1 MHYEPRGD
9 RSMENLKRIF
19 SDNIRQYSMLI
30 ALVVIM
36 VFFQIITDGALMKPL
51 NLTNLVLQNSYVVIL
66 ALGMLLVIVA
76 GNIDLSVGSVAA
88 FSGAI
93 AAVLIVNY
101 KLNSAVAVLVCLA
114 VGALI
119 GSMQGYFIAYIKI
132 PSFIA
137 TLAGMLIFR
146 GLTLVLL
153 RGQSIGPF
161 PGEFQALSSGF
172 IPDIF
177 GSGGLRITT
186 LVIGAIISVILIYLD
201 VRSRQNQKKY
211 GFEVMPLYFFLIKNL
226 VIAGAIMGL
235 SYLLASYNGLP
246 NVLIVLGVLIA
257 LYGFVTTRT
266 VIGRRVYA
274 LGGNQKA
281 AKLSGVNTE
290 RLTLYTFINMGI
302 LAAMAGL
309 IITARLNSA
318 TAKAGTGFELDAIAA
333 TFIGGASATG
343 GIGTVFG
350 AVIGAFIMGTMNNGM
365 SILGVGI
372 DWQQAIKGS
381 VLLIAVFFDVYNKN
395 KS

>member
-1 MHYEPRGD
+1 
-9 RSMENLKRIF
+9 MENIKRIF
-19 SDNIRQYSMLI
+19 TDNIRQYSMLI
-30 ALVVIM
+30 ALIAIM
-36 VFFQIITDGALMKPL
+36 VFFQVITEGALMKPL

-101 KLNSAVAVLVCLA
+101 KLNFAVAVIICLL

-119 GSMQGYFIAYIKI
+119 GSAQGYFVAYIKI
-132 PSFIA
+132 PSFIV

-153 RGQSIGPF
+153 SGQSIGPF
-161 PGEFQALSSGF
+161 PAEFQALSSGF

-177 GSGGLRITT
+177 SADGLRVTT
-186 LVIGAIISVILIYLD
+186 LIIGALISGLLIYLD
-201 VRSRQNQKKY
+201 FRARQNQKKY
-211 GFEVMPLYFFLIKNL
+211 NFAVSPTYLFILKNL
-226 VIAGAIMGL
+226 FITAVIMGL

-246 NVLIVLGVLIA
+246 NVLIVLIVLIA
-257 LYGFVTTRT
+257 IYGFVTNRT
-266 VIGRRVYA
+266 VIGRRIYA

-290 RLTLYTFINMGI
+290 RLTLYTFVNMGV
-302 LAAMAGL
+302 LAALAGL

-350 AVIGAFIMGTMNNGM
+350 AVIGAFIMGTLNNGM

-372 DWQQAIKGS
+372 DWQQAIKGT

>member
-1 MHYEPRGD
+1 
-9 RSMENLKRIF
+9 METLKRIF
-19 SDNIRQYSMLI
+19 SENIRQYSMLLALI
-30 ALVVIM
+30 AIM
-36 VFFQIITDGALMKPL
+36 IFFQVITNGALMKPL

-88 FSGAI
+88 LTGAV

-101 KLNSAVAVLVCLA
+101 KVNFAVAMAVCL
-114 VGALI
+114 LI
-119 GSMQGYFIAYIKI
+119 GAAIGTMQGYFVAYIKI
-132 PSFIA
+132 PAFIV

-153 RGQSIGPF
+153 EGQSIGPF
-161 PGEFQALSSGF
+161 PPEFQALSSGF
-172 IPDIF
+172 IPDPL
-177 GSGGLRITT
+177 GAGGMRVTT
-186 LVIGAIISVILIYLD
+186 LIIGALVSAFLVFLD
-201 VRSRQNQKKY
+201 FRGRQNQKKY
-211 GFEVMPLYFFLIKNL
+211 GFAVSPSYLFLLKNL
-226 VIAGAIMGL
+226 IVVGAIMGL
-235 SYLLASYNGLP
+235 TYLLASYNGLP

-257 LYGFVTTRT
+257 LYAFVTNRT
-266 VIGRRVYA
+266 VLGRRIYA

-302 LAAMAGL
+302 LAAIAGM

-350 AVIGAFIMGTMNNGM
+350 AVIGAFIMGTLNNGM

-372 DWQQAIKGS
+372 DWQQAIKGT

-395 KS
+395 KGQA

>member
-1 MHYEPRGD
+1 
-9 RSMENLKRIF
+9 METLKRIF
-19 SDNIRQYSMLI
+19 SENIRQYSMLI
-30 ALVVIM
+30 ALIAIM
-36 VFFQIITDGALMKPL
+36 IFFQVITDGALMKPL

-88 FSGAI
+88 FSGAV

-101 KLNSAVAVLVCLA
+101 DVNFAVAMAICLVI
-114 VGALI
+114 GAAI
-119 GSMQGYFIAYIKI
+119 GTMQGYFVAYIKI
-132 PSFIA
+132 PAFIV

-153 RGQSIGPF
+153 EGQSIGPF
-161 PGEFQALSSGF
+161 PPEFQALSSGF
-172 IPDIF
+172 IPDPL
-177 GSGGLRITT
+177 GASGMRVTT
-186 LVIGAIISVILIYLD
+186 LIIGALISVFLVFLD
-201 VRSRQNQKKY
+201 FRGRQNQKKY
-211 GFEVMPLYFFLIKNL
+211 GFAVSPFYLFLLKNL
-226 VIAGAIMGL
+226 LVVGAIMGL

-257 LYGFVTTRT
+257 LYAFVTNRT
-266 VIGRRVYA
+266 VLGRRIYA

-302 LAAMAGL
+302 LAAIAGM

-350 AVIGAFIMGTMNNGM
+350 AVIGAFIMGTLNNGM

-372 DWQQAIKGS
+372 DSQQAIKGI

-395 KS
+395 KGQA

>member
-1 MHYEPRGD
+1 
-9 RSMENLKRIF
+9 METLKRIF
-19 SDNIRQYSMLI
+19 SENIRQYSMLI
-30 ALVVIM
+30 ALIAIM
-36 VFFQIITDGALMKPL
+36 IFFQVITDGALMKPL

-88 FSGAI
+88 FSGAV

-101 KLNSAVAVLVCLA
+101 DVNFAVAMAICLVI
-114 VGALI
+114 GAAI
-119 GSMQGYFIAYIKI
+119 GTMQGYFVAYIKI
-132 PSFIA
+132 PAFIV

-153 RGQSIGPF
+153 EGQSIGPF
-161 PGEFQALSSGF
+161 PPEFQALSSGF
-172 IPDIF
+172 IPDPL
-177 GSGGLRITT
+177 GASGMRVTT
-186 LVIGAIISVILIYLD
+186 LIIGALISVFLVFLD
-201 VRSRQNQKKY
+201 FRGRQNQKKY
-211 GFEVMPLYFFLIKNL
+211 GFAVSPFYLFLLKNL
-226 VIAGAIMGL
+226 LVVGAIMGL

-257 LYGFVTTRT
+257 LYAFVTNRT
-266 VIGRRVYA
+266 VLGRRIYA

-302 LAAMAGL
+302 LAAIAGM

-350 AVIGAFIMGTMNNGM
+350 AVIGAFIMGTLNNGM

-372 DWQQAIKGS
+372 DWQQAIKGI

-395 KS
+395 KGQA

>member
-1 MHYEPRGD
+1 
-9 RSMENLKRIF
+9 MENLKRIF
-19 SDNIRQYSMLI
+19 SENIRQYSMLI
-30 ALVVIM
+30 ALIAIM
-36 VFFQIITDGALMKPL
+36 VFFQVITDGALMKPL

-88 FSGAI
+88 LTGAV

-101 KLNSAVAVLVCLA
+101 DINFAVAMVICLVI
-114 VGALI
+114 GAAI
-119 GSMQGYFIAYIKI
+119 GTMQGYFVAYIKI
-132 PSFIA
+132 PAFIV

-153 RGQSIGPF
+153 VGQSIGPF
-161 PGEFQALSSGF
+161 PPEFQALSSGF
-172 IPDIF
+172 IPDVF
-177 GSGGLRITT
+177 GGDGLHMTS
-186 LVIGAIISVILIYLD
+186 LLIGAIISTLLVFLD
-201 VRSRQNQKKY
+201 FRSRQNQKKY
-211 GFEVMPLYFFLIKNL
+211 GFPVSPFYFFLLKNL
-226 VIAGAIMGL
+226 VIVGAIMGL
-235 SYLLASYNGLP
+235 IYLLASYNGLP

-257 LYGFVTTRT
+257 LYGFVTNRT
-266 VIGRRVYA
+266 VIGRRIYA

-290 RLTLYTFINMGI
+290 RLTLYTFINMGV
-302 LAAMAGL
+302 LAAVAGL

-350 AVIGAFIMGTMNNGM
+350 AVIGAFIMGTLNNGM

-372 DWQQAIKGS
+372 DWQQAIKGT

-395 KS
+395 KGQA

>member
-1 MHYEPRGD
+1 
-9 RSMENLKRIF
+9 METLKRIF
-19 SDNIRQYSMLI
+19 SENIRQYSMLI
-30 ALVVIM
+30 ALLVIM

-51 NLTNLVLQNSYVVIL
+51 NLTNLILQNSYVVIL

-88 FSGAI
+88 LTGAI

-101 KLNSAVAVLVCLA
+101 KFNFAVAMAVCLA

-119 GSMQGYFIAYIKI
+119 GAMQGYFVAYIKI
-132 PSFIA
+132 PAFIV

-153 RGQSIGPF
+153 EGQSIGPF
-161 PGEFQALSSGF
+161 PAEFQALSSGF
-172 IPDIF
+172 IPDPL
-177 GSGGLRITT
+177 GASGMRVTT
-186 LVIGAIISVILIYLD
+186 LIIGAVISAILVYLD
-201 VRSRQNQKKY
+201 FRGRQNQKKY
-211 GFEVMPLYFFLIKNL
+211 GFAVSPFYLFLLKNL
-226 VIAGAIMGL
+226 IVVGAIMGL
-235 SYLLASYNGLP
+235 TYLLASYNGLP
-246 NVLIVLGVLIA
+246 NVLIVLGILIA
-257 LYGFVTTRT
+257 LYAFVTNRT
-266 VIGRRVYA
+266 VIGRRIYA

-372 DWQQAIKGS
+372 DWQQAIKGT

-395 KS
+395 KGQA

>member
-1 MHYEPRGD
+1 
-9 RSMENLKRIF
+9 MENLKRIF
-19 SDNIRQYSMLI
+19 SENIRQYSMLLALI
-30 ALVVIM
+30 AIM
-36 VFFQIITDGALMKPL
+36 IFFQVITNGALMRPL

-88 FSGAI
+88 LTGAV

-101 KLNSAVAVLVCLA
+101 KINFAVAMAICLVI
-114 VGALI
+114 GAAI
-119 GSMQGYFIAYIKI
+119 GTMQGYFVAYIKI
-132 PSFIA
+132 PAFIV

-153 RGQSIGPF
+153 EGQSIGPF
-161 PGEFQALSSGF
+161 PPEFQALSSGF
-172 IPDIF
+172 IPDPF
-177 GSGGLRITT
+177 GTSGMRITT
-186 LVIGAIISVILIYLD
+186 LIIGALVSAFLVFLD
-201 VRSRQNQKKY
+201 FRGRQNQKKY
-211 GFEVMPLYFFLIKNL
+211 GFSVSPFYLFLLKNL
-226 VIAGAIMGL
+226 IVVGAIMGL
-235 SYLLASYNGLP
+235 TYLLASYNGLP

-257 LYGFVTTRT
+257 LYAFVTNRT
-266 VIGRRVYA
+266 VLGRRIYA

-302 LAAMAGL
+302 LAAIAGM

-350 AVIGAFIMGTMNNGM
+350 AVIGAFIMGTLNNGM

-395 KS
+395 KGQA

>member
-1 MHYEPRGD
+1 
-9 RSMENLKRIF
+9 MENLKRIF

-372 DWQQAIKGS
+372 NWQQAIKGS

>member
-1 MHYEPRGD
+1 
-9 RSMENLKRIF
+9 MENLKRIF

-30 ALVVIM
+30 ALVAIM
-36 VFFQIITDGALMKPL
+36 VFFQVITEGALMKPL

-101 KLNSAVAVLVCLA
+101 KLNFAVAVAACLV

-119 GSMQGYFIAYIKI
+119 GSAQGYFVAYIKI
-132 PSFIA
+132 PSFIV

-153 RGQSIGPF
+153 KGQSIGPF
-161 PGEFQALSSGF
+161 PAEFQALSSGF
-172 IPDIF
+172 IPDAL
-177 GSGGLRITT
+177 GMDGLHLTT
-186 LVIGAIISVILIYLD
+186 LIIGAILSAILVYLD
-201 VRSRQNQKKY
+201 FRGRQNQKKY
-211 GFEVMPLYFFLIKNL
+211 GFDVSPLYLFALKNL
-226 VIAGAIMGL
+226 IITAAIMGL
-235 SYLLASYNGLP
+235 CYLLASYNGLP
-246 NVLIVLGVLIA
+246 NVLIVLIILIA
-257 LYGFVTTRT
+257 LYSFVTTRT

-290 RLTLYTFINMGI
+290 RLTLYTFINMGV
-302 LAAMAGL
+302 LAALAGL

-350 AVIGAFIMGTMNNGM
+350 VVIGAFIMGTLNNGM

-372 DWQQAIKGS
+372 DWQQAIKGT

>member
-1 MHYEPRGD
+1 
-9 RSMENLKRIF
+9 METLKRIF
-19 SDNIRQYSMLI
+19 SENIRQYSMLI
-30 ALVVIM
+30 ALIAIM
-36 VFFQIITDGALMKPL
+36 IFFQVITDGALMKPL

-88 FSGAI
+88 LTGAV

-101 KLNSAVAVLVCLA
+101 DMNFAVAMVICL
-114 VGALI
+114 LI
-119 GSMQGYFIAYIKI
+119 GAAIGTMQGYFVAYIKI
-132 PSFIA
+132 PAFIV

-153 RGQSIGPF
+153 VGQSIGPF
-161 PGEFQALSSGF
+161 PPEFQALSSGF
-172 IPDIF
+172 IPDVF
-177 GSGGLRITT
+177 GGDGLHMTS
-186 LVIGAIISVILIYLD
+186 LVIGAIISALLVFLD
-201 VRSRQNQKKY
+201 FRARQNQKKY
-211 GFEVMPLYFFLIKNL
+211 GFPVSPFLFFLLKNL
-226 VIAGAIMGL
+226 IIVGAIMGL
-235 SYLLASYNGLP
+235 IYLLASYNGLP
-246 NVLIVLGVLIA
+246 NVLIVLGLLIA
-257 LYGFVTTRT
+257 LYGFVTNRT
-266 VIGRRVYA
+266 VIGRRIYA

-290 RLTLYTFINMGI
+290 RLTLYTFINMGV
-302 LAAMAGL
+302 LAAIAGL

-350 AVIGAFIMGTMNNGM
+350 AVIGAFIMGTLNNGM

-372 DWQQAIKGS
+372 DWQQAIKGT

-395 KS
+395 KGQA

>member
-1 MHYEPRGD
+1 
-9 RSMENLKRIF
+9 
-19 SDNIRQYSMLI
+19 MLI
-30 ALVVIM
+30 ALIAIM
-36 VFFQIITDGALMKPL
+36 VFFQVITEGALMKPL

-101 KLNSAVAVLVCLA
+101 KMIFAVAVVACLL

-119 GSMQGYFIAYIKI
+119 GSAQGYFVAYIKI
-132 PSFIA
+132 PSFIV

-153 RGQSIGPF
+153 SGQSIGPF
-161 PGEFQALSSGF
+161 PAEFQALSSGF

-177 GSGGLRITT
+177 SADGLRVTT
-186 LVIGAIISVILIYLD
+186 LIIGALISGLLIYLD
-201 VRSRQNQKKY
+201 FRARQNQKKY
-211 GFEVMPLYFFLIKNL
+211 NFAVSPTYLFILKNL
-226 VIAGAIMGL
+226 FITAVIMGF

-246 NVLIVLGVLIA
+246 NVLIVLIILIA
-257 LYGFVTTRT
+257 IYGFVTNRT
-266 VIGRRVYA
+266 VIGRRIYA

-290 RLTLYTFINMGI
+290 RLTLYTFINMGV
-302 LAAMAGL
+302 LAALAGL

-350 AVIGAFIMGTMNNGM
+350 VVIGAFIMGTLNNGM

-372 DWQQAIKGS
+372 DWQQAIKGT

>member
-1 MHYEPRGD
+1 
-9 RSMENLKRIF
+9 MEHLKRMF
-19 SDNIRQYSMLI
+19 TENIRQYSMLI
-30 ALVVIM
+30 ALIVIM
-36 VFFQIITDGALMKPL
+36 AFFQVITDGALMKPL
-51 NLTNLVLQNSYVVIL
+51 NLTNLVLQNSYVVIM

-93 AAVLIVNY
+93 AAVLIVTY
-101 KLNSAVAVLVCLA
+101 KLNFGLALVCCLL

-119 GSMQGYFIAYIKI
+119 GSAQGYFVAYIKI
-132 PSFIA
+132 PAFIV

-146 GLTLVLL
+146 GLTLVVLH
-153 RGQSIGPF
+153 GSSIGPF
-161 PGEFQALSSGF
+161 PAEFQALSSGF
-172 IPDIF
+172 IPDVF
-177 GSGGLRITT
+177 GGEGLRITT
-186 LVIGAIISVILIYLD
+186 LVIGALLSAVLVFLD
-201 VRSRQNQKKY
+201 FRARQNRKKY
-211 GFEVMPLYFFLIKNL
+211 NFAVSPTYFFILRNVAIT
-226 VIAGAIMGL
+226 AAIMGFC
-235 SYLLASYNGLP
+235 YLLASYNGLP
-246 NVLIVLGVLIA
+246 NVLIVLIVLIA
-257 LYGFVTTRT
+257 LYSFVTTQT
-266 VIGRRVYA
+266 VIGRRIYA

-290 RLTLYTFINMGI
+290 RLTLYTFINMGV
-302 LAAMAGL
+302 LAALAGL

-343 GIGTVFG
+343 GIGTVVG

-365 SILGVGI
+365 SIIGVGI
-372 DWQQAIKGS
+372 DWQQVIKGL

>member
-1 MHYEPRGD
+1 
-9 RSMENLKRIF
+9 MENLKRVF
-19 SDNIRQYSMLI
+19 SENIRQYSMLL
-30 ALVVIM
+30 ALLAIM
-36 VFFQIITDGALMKPL
+36 VFFQVITNGALMRPL

-88 FSGAI
+88 LTGAV

-101 KLNSAVAVLVCLA
+101 KVNFAVAMAVCL
-114 VGALI
+114 VIGAAI
-119 GSMQGYFIAYIKI
+119 GTMQGYFVAYIKI
-132 PSFIA
+132 PAFIV

-153 RGQSIGPF
+153 EGQSIGPF
-161 PGEFQALSSGF
+161 PPEFQALSSGF
-172 IPDIF
+172 IPDPL
-177 GSGGLRITT
+177 GTSGMRVTT
-186 LVIGAIISVILIYLD
+186 LIIGALVSAFLVFLD
-201 VRSRQNQKKY
+201 FRARQNQKKY
-211 GFEVMPLYFFLIKNL
+211 GFTVSPFYLFLIKNL
-226 VIAGAIMGL
+226 IVVGAIMGL
-235 SYLLASYNGLP
+235 TYLLASYNGLP

-257 LYGFVTTRT
+257 LYAFVTNRT
-266 VIGRRVYA
+266 VLGRRIYA

-302 LAAMAGL
+302 LAAVAGL

-350 AVIGAFIMGTMNNGM
+350 VVIGAFIMGTLNNGM

-372 DWQQAIKGS
+372 DWQQAIKGT

-395 KS
+395 KGQA

>member
-1 MHYEPRGD
+1 
-9 RSMENLKRIF
+9 MENIKRIF
-19 SDNIRQYSMLI
+19 TDNIRQYSMLI
-30 ALVVIM
+30 ALIAIM
-36 VFFQIITDGALMKPL
+36 VFFQVITEGALMKPL

-101 KLNSAVAVLVCLA
+101 KMNFAVAVVACLL

-119 GSMQGYFIAYIKI
+119 GSAQGYFVAYIKI
-132 PSFIA
+132 PSFIV

-153 RGQSIGPF
+153 SGQSIGPF
-161 PGEFQALSSGF
+161 PAEFQALSSGF

-177 GSGGLRITT
+177 SADGLRVTT
-186 LVIGAIISVILIYLD
+186 LVIGALISGLLIYLD
-201 VRSRQNQKKY
+201 FRARQNQKKY
-211 GFEVMPLYFFLIKNL
+211 NFAVSPTYVFILKNL
-226 VIAGAIMGL
+226 FITAVIMGL
-235 SYLLASYNGLP
+235 CYLLASYNGLP
-246 NVLIVLGVLIA
+246 NVLIVLIILIA
-257 LYGFVTTRT
+257 IYGFVTNRT
-266 VIGRRVYA
+266 VIGRRIYA

-302 LAAMAGL
+302 LAALAGL

-350 AVIGAFIMGTMNNGM
+350 VVIGAFIMGTLNNGM

-372 DWQQAIKGS
+372 DWQQAIKGT

>member
-1 MHYEPRGD
+1 
-9 RSMENLKRIF
+9 MENLKRIF

-36 VFFQIITDGALMKPL
+36 VFFQIVTDGALMKPL

-119 GSMQGYFIAYIKI
+119 GSLQGYFIAYIKI

-186 LVIGAIISVILIYLD
+186 LVIGAIISIILIYLD
-201 VRSRQNQKKY
+201 VRSRQNQRKY
-211 GFEVMPLYFFLIKNL
+211 GFEVTPLYFFLIKNL

>member
-1 MHYEPRGD
+1 
-9 RSMENLKRIF
+9 MENLKRIF
-19 SDNIRQYSMLI
+19 ADNIRQYSMLI

-101 KLNSAVAVLVCLA
+101 KLNSALAVVVCLI
-114 VGALI
+114 VGAVI
-119 GSMQGYFIAYIKI
+119 GLAQGYFVAYIKI
-132 PSFIA
+132 PAFIV

-153 RGQSIGPF
+153 SGQSIGPF
-161 PGEFQALSSGF
+161 PPEFQALSSGF

-177 GSGGLRITT
+177 SSGGLRITT
-186 LVIGAIISVILIYLD
+186 LLIGAIIAALLIYLD
-201 VRSRQNQKKY
+201 FRTRQNQKKY
-211 GFEVMPLYFFLIKNL
+211 GFEVSPFSFFLVKNL
-226 VIAGAIMGL
+226 FIAAAIMGF

-246 NVLIVLGVLIA
+246 NVLIVLGILIA

-290 RLTLYTFINMGI
+290 RLTLYTFVNMGI

-350 AVIGAFIMGTMNNGM
+350 VVIGAFIMGTMNNGM

-372 DWQQAIKGS
+372 DWQQAIKGI